1 MPDPK
6 KTQYW
11 FSMDQPYNFIVHMMP
26 SVEGIAYERGA
37 QMSRQGLTFTV
48 DDPDAEG
55 VKFQLT
61 RKDKLGI
68 YAPEGADLETIVGIV
83 KPYLDRAAGKPVRL
97 TPLLLPQATEPKTED
112 DLELVGNTRLAIAL
126 GRCYDLLFEL
136 NYLLSRTFSRS
147 LDEEASRVKERLIM
161 LRSLLLRYNPA
172 LKREELETD
181 ERKTFAISLR
191 DLLSGGVWWERKF
204 VRRGLKDR
212 YLHLIVLTNEL
223 PDGPAREE
231 IMASLS
237 LFTDVAAKLD
247 EKLKG
252 LPSVGAAWKPEET
265 SPSSEKV

>member
-1 MPDPK
+1 MQVPK

-11 FSMDQPYNFIVHMMP
+11 FSMDQPYNYIVHMIP

-37 QMSRQGLTFTV
+37 QISRQGLTFTV
-48 DDPDAEG
+48 DNPDVEG

-68 YAPEGADLETIVGIV
+68 YAPEGVELETIVGIV

-97 TPLLLPQATEPKTED
+97 TPLLSPPAPGPKAEN
-112 DLELVGNTRLAIAL
+112 DLELVANTRLAIAL

-136 NYLLSRTFSRS
+136 NYLVSRTFRKS
-147 LDEEASRVKERLIM
+147 LDEDARRVKERLTM
-161 LRSLLLRYNPA
+161 VRSLLLKYNPT
-172 LKREELETD
+172 LEREELEAE
-181 ERKTFAISLR
+181 ERKTTAISLK
-191 DLLSGGVWWERKF
+191 DLLSGGVWWEGIF

-212 YLHLIVLTNEL
+212 YLHLIALTNEL

-231 IMASLS
+231 ITASLS
-237 LFTDVAAKLD
+237 LFSDVAANLD

-252 LPSVGAAWKPEET
+252 LPSVCAAWAAEET
-265 SPSSEKV
+265 SPSTERE